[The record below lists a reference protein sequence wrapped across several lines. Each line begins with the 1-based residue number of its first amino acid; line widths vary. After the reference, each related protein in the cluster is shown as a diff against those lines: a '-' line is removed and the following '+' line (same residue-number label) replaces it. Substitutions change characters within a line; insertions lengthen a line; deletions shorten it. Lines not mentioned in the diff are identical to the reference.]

1 MTVMSMVVGED
12 LPRFLKGDPISCG
25 YCKQPL
31 DLGMV
36 LPVLD
41 SKAAAAYQSAL
52 CTIAALEAEIIT
64 EKRLLATHVAASY
77 TDIHAPIL
85 DQIEKLI
92 LPRCPDC
99 KVVLPDF
106 DGCCCSPW
114 QQV

>member
-52 CTIAALEAEIIT
+52 CTIAALEAEKNYGKT
-64 EKRLLATHVAASY
+64 TTCQPCSCVA
-77 TDIHAPIL
+77 
-85 DQIEKLI
+85 
-92 LPRCPDC
+92 RR
-99 KVVLPDF
+99 
-106 DGCCCSPW
+106 
-114 QQV
+114 